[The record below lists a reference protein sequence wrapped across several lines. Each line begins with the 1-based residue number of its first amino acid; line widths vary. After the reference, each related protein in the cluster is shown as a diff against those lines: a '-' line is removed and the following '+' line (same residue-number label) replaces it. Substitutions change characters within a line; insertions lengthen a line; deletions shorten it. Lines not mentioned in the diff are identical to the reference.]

1 MPNRILSTEDR
12 AQIHQAF
19 NDWLNVASE
28 EDNVQLGL
36 AREAFAP
43 NQVCSAITLIQG
55 CMTDDQLEQQLPAS
69 LRALLRERN
78 LQRAFFDGKSR
89 AA

>member
-55 CMTDDQLEQQLPAS
+55 CMTDDNLEQQLPAS